1 MFQTLQREFSAMTRA
16 ANGLAAKAAI
26 PTADSDK
33 GTTAD
38 ARRKV
43 ISAARPRNMLL
54 RGLSAQDFALIRPRL
69 ERSTLQ
75 AKDVLEEVNGP
86 IEYAY
91 FPEDSL
97 ISVIATQ
104 RDGKAIEVGMVG
116 REGMTGTAIVLG
128 NGEALNE
135 CRVQLEGSALR
146 IPAAGLRELL
156 SRSAS
161 LHAQFLRYM
170 QVVLVQAT
178 QTALVNSHLT
188 VEKRL
193 ARWLLMMHDRVGEN
207 EFDLTHEFLA
217 AMLGVR
223 RPGVTVALHMLEGRH
238 LIRSTRSHIG
248 IRDRAGL
255 EEFVAS
261 GYGIPEEH
269 YRRLFPGA
277 GF

>member
-1 MFQTLQREFSAMTRA
+1 MFQTWLRELSAMTRA
-16 ANGLAAKAAI
+16 INGLAAKAAI
-26 PTADSDK
+26 PTADPDK
-33 GTTAD
+33 GPTAD

-54 RGLSAQDFALIRPRL
+54 RGLSAQDLALIRPRL
-69 ERSTLQ
+69 EPSTLQ
-75 AKDVLEEVNGP
+75 ARDVLEEVNRP
-86 IEYAY
+86 IEHAY
-91 FPEDSL
+91 FPEESL
-97 ISVIATQ
+97 ISVMATL

-116 REGMTGTAIVLG
+116 REGMTGAAIVLG
-128 NGEALNE
+128 SGEALNE

-156 SRSAS
+156 SRSAA
-161 LHAQFLRYM
+161 LHAHFMRYA
-170 QVVLVQAT
+170 QVMLVQAMH
-178 QTALVNSHLT
+178 TALVNSHLT

-193 ARWLLMMHDRVGEN
+193 ARWLLMMQDRVGED

-217 AMLGVR
+217 TMLGVR

-238 LIRSTRSHIG
+238 FIRSTRSHIC

>member
-1 MFQTLQREFSAMTRA
+1 MIRPHLEPSTLQRR
-16 ANGLAAKAAI
+16 
-26 PTADSDK
+26 
-33 GTTAD
+33 
-38 ARRKV
+38 
-43 ISAARPRNMLL
+43 
-54 RGLSAQDFALIRPRL
+54 
-69 ERSTLQ
+69 
-75 AKDVLEEVNGP
+75 DVLEEVNRP
-86 IEYAY
+86 IEHAY
-91 FPEDSL
+91 FPEDCL
-97 ISVIATQ
+97 ISVVAML

-156 SRSAS
+156 PRSAS
-161 LHAQFLRYM
+161 LHAQFLRYV

-178 QTALVNSHLT
+178 QTALVYSHLT

-193 ARWLLMMHDRVGEN
+193 ARWLLMMQDRVGED

-238 LIRSTRSHIG
+238 LIRSTRSRIG
-248 IRDRAGL
+248 IRDRTGL

-261 GYGIPEEH
+261 GYGIPEER

>member
-1 MFQTLQREFSAMTRA
+1 MFQTLLRELSAMTRA
-16 ANGLAAKAAI
+16 INGLAAKAAL
-26 PTADSDK
+26 PTADPDK
-33 GTTAD
+33 ETTAE
-38 ARRKV
+38 ARKKV
-43 ISAARPRNMLL
+43 ISAARPRNILL

-69 ERSTLQ
+69 EPSTLQ
-75 AKDVLEEVNGP
+75 ARDVLEEVNRP
-86 IEYAY
+86 IEHAY

-97 ISVIATQ
+97 ISVMAAL

-116 REGMTGTAIVLG
+116 REGMIGTAIVLG
-128 NGEALNE
+128 NGKPLNE

-161 LHAQFLRYM
+161 LHAHFLRYV
-170 QVVLVQAT
+170 QVMLVQAT

-193 ARWLLMMHDRVGEN
+193 ARWLLMMHDRIGED

-238 LIRSTRSHIG
+238 FIRSTRSHIG